1 MSTPHIICF
10 GPGPKFKGGI
20 AQYNTALARA
30 LKDEGADVTIVSW
43 TQQYPAIIPREFVDK
58 ASRTSFLDGYD
69 IPVKYLTNWNAPGT
83 WRSTAKAIAEL
94 KPDKVIIQWYNPT
107 QGIPLNTIAS
117 YLRKRTK
124 AEILF
129 DLHFVAAKE
138 QSSLDARLTRMALRH
153 GHSFIVH
160 AYKTADELKALMP
173 EKKFDVTLDGK
184 REVGSSGVGSS
195 IVGSLESGDMSKA
208 HDPDSRL
215 LDSRLRDSRP
225 NDSLPILKLYHPIY
239 SLFKPDPSFDK
250 EAWKAQHGL
259 RKHVFLFFGF
269 IRKYKGLHYCIEA
282 FAQLAKQRDD
292 VSLMVVGER
301 FWQTVDQ
308 TKLSTKVKN
317 AVFGTLKKLFLKKA
331 DDERDYDPLAMIDAL
346 GISDRTLVVDRF
358 IPNED
363 VPPYFQAADSIV
375 LFYETATPSGVES
388 LSYNFKLPAVATRV
402 GHFPE
407 TITDGF
413 NGYLAEP
420 RDIADMVRVM
430 NAMIERPIPRANVV
444 EATKEM
450 SWANYAKAILRS

>member
-1 MSTPHIICF
+1 MHVVCF

-20 AQYNTALARA
+20 AQYNTALARS
-30 LKDEGADVTIVSW
+30 LKDAGAQVTIVSW

-58 ASRTSFLDGYD
+58 ASRSDFLEGYD
-69 IPVKYLTNWNAPGT
+69 IPVKYLTNWNDPRT
-83 WRSTAKAIAEL
+83 WGATAKAIAAL

-107 QGIPLNTIAS
+107 QGIPLNTIAN
-117 YLRKRTK
+117 YLRKHTN

-160 AYKTADELKALMP
+160 AYKTAEELKALMP
-173 EKKFDVTLDGK
+173 DRTFDLTLDGK
-184 REVGSSGVGSS
+184 RAVGSQQFAVGSASTANYQQPTAHS
-195 IVGSLESGDMSKA
+195 I
-208 HDPDSRL
+208 HT
-215 LDSRLRDSRP
+215 
-225 NDSLPILKLYHPIY
+225 ILKLYHPIY
-239 SLFKPDPSFDK
+239 TLFKPDPAFNK
-250 EAWKAQHGL
+250 EAWKAQHHL

-282 FAQLAKQRDD
+282 FAELAKQRDD
-292 VSLMVVGER
+292 VSLMIVGER

-308 TKLSTKVKN
+308 SKLSTKLKN
-317 AVFGTLKKLFLKKA
+317 AVFGTLKKIFLKKA
-331 DDERDYDPLAMIDAL
+331 DDERDYDPLALVDTL
-346 GISDRTLVVDRF
+346 GLRDRTLVVDRF
-358 IPNED
+358 IPNEE
-363 VPPYFQAADSIV
+363 VPPYFQAADTIV

-413 NGYLAEP
+413 NGYLATP
-420 RDIADMVRVM
+420 KNIADMVRVM
-430 NAMIERPIPRANVV
+430 NASIDQPIPRENVV
-444 EATKEM
+444 EATKTM
-450 SWANYAKAILRS
+450 SWANYAKAILNG

>member
-20 AQYNTALARA
+20 AQYNTALARS
-30 LKDEGADVTIVSW
+30 LKDEGAQVTIVSW

-58 ASRTSFLDGYD
+58 ASRSDFLEGYD
-69 IPVKYLTNWNAPGT
+69 IPVQYLTNWNDPRT
-83 WRSTAKAIAEL
+83 WSSTAKAIAAL

-107 QGIPLNTIAS
+107 QGIPLNTIAK
-117 YLRKRTK
+117 YLRKYTK

-160 AYKTADELKALMP
+160 AYKTSEELKALMP
-173 EKKFDVTLDGK
+173 EKKFEITLDGK
-184 REVGSSGVGSS
+184 RIVAGSQLSVQQS
-195 IVGSLESGDMSKA
+195 DN
-208 HDPDSRL
+208 RQ
-215 LDSRLRDSRP
+215 LRTD
-225 NDSLPILKLYHPIY
+225 NHAILKLYHPIY
-239 SLFKPDPSFDK
+239 TLFKPDPSFDK
-250 EAWKAQHGL
+250 EAWKAQRHL

-282 FAQLAKQRDD
+282 FSEQAKQRDD
-292 VSLMVVGER
+292 VSLMIVGER

-308 TKLSTKVKN
+308 SKLSTKLKN
-317 AVFGTLKKLFLKKA
+317 AVFGTVKKIFLKKA
-331 DDERDYDPLAMIDAL
+331 DDERDYDPLALIEKL
-346 GISDRTLVVDRF
+346 GLQDRTLVVDRF
-358 IPNED
+358 IPNEE
-363 VPPYFQAADSIV
+363 VPPYFQAADTIV

-413 NGYLAEP
+413 NGYMAEP
-420 RDIADMVRVM
+420 KNIADMVRVM
-430 NAMIERPIPRANVV
+430 NASIERPIPRENVV
-444 EATKEM
+444 EATKNM
-450 SWANYAKAILRS
+450 SWANYAKAVLKG

>member
-1 MSTPHIICF
+1 MSSPHIICF

-20 AQYNTALARA
+20 AQYNTALARS
-30 LKDEGADVTIVSW
+30 LKDEGAQVTIVSW

-58 ASRTSFLDGYD
+58 ASRSDFLEGYD
-69 IPVKYLTNWNAPGT
+69 IPVKYLTNWNDPRT
-83 WRSTAKAIAEL
+83 WWATAKAITAL

-107 QGIPLNTIAS
+107 QGIPLNSIAN
-117 YLRKRTK
+117 YLRKHTN

-160 AYKTADELKALMP
+160 AYKTAEELKALFAG
-173 EKKFDVTLDGK
+173 EEFNLTLDGA
-184 REVGSSGVGSS
+184 RG
-195 IVGSLESGDMSKA
+195 IRA
-208 HDPDSRL
+208 
-215 LDSRLRDSRP
+215 RDLAPQRA
-225 NDSLPILKLYHPIY
+225 ILKLYHPIY
-239 SLFKPDPSFDK
+239 TLFKPDPSFDK
-250 EAWKAQHGL
+250 EVWKAQHHL

-282 FAQLAKQRDD
+282 FAEIAKQRDD
-292 VSLMVVGER
+292 VSLMIVGER

-308 TKLSTKVKN
+308 SKLSTKLKN
-317 AVFGTLKKLFLKKA
+317 AVFGTVKKLFLKKA
-331 DDERDYDPLAMIDAL
+331 DDERDYDPLAMIAQL
-346 GISDRTLVVDRF
+346 GLQDRTLVVDRF
-358 IPNED
+358 IPNEE
-363 VPPYFQAADSIV
+363 VPPYFQAADTII

-420 RDIADMVRVM
+420 KNIADMVRVL
-430 NAMIERPIPRANVV
+430 NASIDQPIPRENVV
-444 EATKEM
+444 EATKNM
-450 SWANYAKAILRS
+450 SWANYAKAVLMG

>member
-1 MSTPHIICF
+1 MHVVCF

-30 LKDEGADVTIVSW
+30 LKDEGAEITIVSW

-58 ASRTSFLDGYD
+58 ASRSDFLEGYD
-69 IPVKYLTNWNAPGT
+69 IPVKYLTNWNDPRT
-83 WRSTAKAIAEL
+83 WWSTAKAIAAL

-107 QGIPLNTIAS
+107 QGIPLNTIAK
-117 YLRKRTK
+117 YLRKHTN

-138 QSSLDARLTRMALRH
+138 QSSLDARLTRMALQH

-160 AYKTADELKALMP
+160 AYKTAEELKTLMP
-173 EKKFDVTLDGK
+173 EKAFEVTLDGK
-184 REVGSSGVGSS
+184 RANGEWSMVNG
-195 IVGSLESGDMSKA
+195 EE
-208 HDPDSRL
+208 
-215 LDSRLRDSRP
+215 RP
-225 NDSLPILKLYHPIY
+225 GHGERPIHHSPAPIHTILKLYHPIY
-239 SLFKPDPSFDK
+239 TLFKPDPAFDK
-250 EAWKAQHGL
+250 EAWKAQHHL

-282 FAQLAKQRDD
+282 FAQLAKQRND
-292 VSLMVVGER
+292 VSLMIVGER

-308 TKLSTKVKN
+308 RKMSTKLKN
-317 AVFGTLKKLFLKKA
+317 ALFGTLKKLFLKKG
-331 DDERDYDPLAMIDAL
+331 DDERDYDPLALVDTL
-346 GISDRTLVVDRF
+346 GIRDRTLVVDRF
-358 IPNED
+358 IPNEA
-363 VPPYFQAADSIV
+363 VPPYFQAADTIV

-413 NGYLAEP
+413 NGYLANP
-420 RDIADMVRVM
+420 KDIADMVRVM
-430 NAMIERPIPRANVV
+430 NASIDRPIPRENVV
-444 EATKEM
+444 EATKAM
-450 SWANYAKAILRS
+450 SWSNYARTVLNG

>member
-1 MSTPHIICF
+1 MHVVCF

-30 LKDEGADVTIVSW
+30 LKDEGAQVAIVSW

-58 ASRTSFLDGYD
+58 ASRSDFLEGYE
-69 IPVKYLTNWNAPGT
+69 IPVQYLTNWNAPGT
-83 WRSTAKAIAEL
+83 WRKTAKAIADL
-94 KPDKVIIQWYNPT
+94 NPDKVIIQWYNPT
-107 QGIPLNTIAS
+107 QGIPLNTIAK
-117 YLRKRTK
+117 YLRKHTN

-160 AYKTADELKALMP
+160 AYKTAAELKALMP
-173 EKKFDVTLDGK
+173 DREFEVTLDGK
-184 REVGSSGVGSS
+184 RSGEYRVASG
-195 IVGSLESGDMSKA
+195 ESGADRM
-208 HDPDSRL
+208 
-215 LDSRLRDSRP
+215 RP
-225 NDSLPILKLYHPIY
+225 GSPLVTRHSILKLYHPIY
-239 SLFKPDPSFDK
+239 SLFKPDPTFDK

-282 FAQLAKQRDD
+282 FAELAKQRDD

-308 TKLSTKVKN
+308 SKLSTKLKN
-317 AVFGTLKKLFLKKA
+317 AVFSTLKKLFLKKA
-331 DDERDYDPLAMIDAL
+331 DHERDYDPLSMVERMGL
-346 GISDRTLVVDRF
+346 KDRTLVVDRF
-358 IPNED
+358 IPNEE
-363 VPPYFQAADSIV
+363 VAPYFQAADAIV

-413 NGYLAEP
+413 NGYLANP
-420 RDIADMVRVM
+420 KDIADMVRVM
-430 NAMIERPIPRANVV
+430 DASITKPIPRENVV
-444 EATKEM
+444 EATKAM
-450 SWANYAKAILRS
+450 SWANYAKAVLAG

>member
-1 MSTPHIICF
+1 MAHIICF

-20 AQYNTALARA
+20 AQYNTALARS
-30 LKDEGADVTIVSW
+30 LKDEGAQVTIVSW

-58 ASRTSFLDGYD
+58 ASRSDFLEGHD
-69 IPVKYLTNWNAPGT
+69 IPVQYLTNWNDPRT
-83 WRSTAKAIAEL
+83 WSSTAKAIAAL

-107 QGIPLNTIAS
+107 QGIPLNTIAK
-117 YLRKRTK
+117 YLRQNTK

-160 AYKTADELKALMP
+160 AYKTAEELKALMP
-173 EKKFDVTLDGK
+173 EKKFEMTLDG
-184 REVGSSGVGSS
+184 RSEAR
-195 IVGSLESGDMSKA
+195 SKVFGPRSM
-208 HDPDSRL
+208 DEPNERPKTID
-215 LDSRLRDSRP
+215 LRP
-225 NDSLPILKLYHPIY
+225 KTILKLYHPIY
-239 SLFKPDPSFDK
+239 TLFKPDPSFDK

-269 IRKYKGLHYCIEA
+269 IRKYKGLHYCIDA
-282 FAQLAKQRDD
+282 FEELAKQRDD

-308 TKLSTKVKN
+308 SKLSTKLKN
-317 AVFGTLKKLFLKKA
+317 AVFGTVKKLFLKKA
-331 DDERDYDPLAMIDAL
+331 DDERDYDPLAMIEKFGL
-346 GISDRTLVVDRF
+346 KDRTLVVDRF
-358 IPNED
+358 IPNEE
-363 VPPYFQAADSIV
+363 VPPYFQAADTIV

-413 NGYLAEP
+413 NGYMAEP
-420 RDIADMVRVM
+420 KNIADMVRVM
-430 NAMIERPIPRANVV
+430 NASIEQPIPRENVV
-444 EATKEM
+444 EATKNM
-450 SWANYAKAILRS
+450 SWANYAKAILRAH

>member
-1 MSTPHIICF
+1 MNSPHIICF

-30 LKDEGADVTIVSW
+30 LKDEGAQVTIVSW

-58 ASRTSFLDGYD
+58 ASRSDFLEGYD
-69 IPVKYLTNWNAPGT
+69 IPVKYLTNWNDPRT
-83 WRSTAKAIAEL
+83 WGATAKAIAAL

-107 QGIPLNTIAS
+107 QGIPLNSIAN
-117 YLRKRTK
+117 YLRKHCKQT
-124 AEILF
+124 EILF

-160 AYKTADELKALMP
+160 AYRTAEELKALMTDRT
-173 EKKFDVTLDGK
+173 FDLTLDGK
-184 REVGSSGVGSS
+184 RSGEYRVASG
-195 IVGSLESGDMSKA
+195 ESGRHSPLVT
-208 HDPDSRL
+208 HHS
-215 LDSRLRDSRP
+215 
-225 NDSLPILKLYHPIY
+225 ILKLYHPIY
-239 SLFKPDPSFDK
+239 SLFKPYPAFDK

-282 FAQLAKQRDD
+282 FAELAKQRDD
-292 VSLMVVGER
+292 VSLMIVGER

-308 TKLSTKVKN
+308 SKLSTKLKN

-331 DDERDYDPLAMIDAL
+331 DDERDYDPLSLVEKL
-346 GISDRTLVVDRF
+346 GLQDSTLVVDRF
-358 IPNED
+358 IPNEE
-363 VPPYFQAADSIV
+363 VPPYFQAADTIV

-413 NGYLAEP
+413 NGYLANP
-420 RDIADMVRVM
+420 KDIADMMRVM
-430 NAMIERPIPRANVV
+430 NASIEKPIPRENVV
-444 EATKEM
+444 EATKTM
-450 SWANYAKAILRS
+450 SWANYAKAVLAG

>member
-1 MSTPHIICF
+1 MPHIICF

-20 AQYNTALARA
+20 AQYNTALARS
-30 LKDEGADVTIVSW
+30 LKDEGAQVTIVSW

-58 ASRTSFLDGYD
+58 ASRSDFLEGYD
-69 IPVKYLTNWNAPGT
+69 IPVHYLTNWNAPGT
-83 WRSTAKAIAEL
+83 WKSTAKAIAEL

-107 QGIPLNTIAS
+107 QGIPLNTIAK
-117 YLRKRTK
+117 YLRKHTS

-138 QSSLDARLTRMALRH
+138 QSSLDASLTRMALRH

-160 AYKTADELKALMP
+160 AYKTVEELKALFSG
-173 EKKFDVTLDGK
+173 EEFDLTLDGD
-184 REVGSSGVGSS
+184 RTVR
-195 IVGSLESGDMSKA
+195 A
-208 HDPDSRL
+208 
-215 LDSRLRDSRP
+215 RDLAPRRA
-225 NDSLPILKLYHPIY
+225 ILKLYHPIY
-239 SLFKPDPSFDK
+239 SLFKPDPAFDK
-250 EAWKAQHGL
+250 EAWKAQHKL

-282 FAQLAKQRDD
+282 FSELAKQRDD

-301 FWQTVDQ
+301 FWNTVDQ
-308 TKLSTKVKN
+308 SKLSTKVKN
-317 AVFGTLKKLFLKKA
+317 AAFGTLKKLFLKKA
-331 DDERDYDPLAMIDAL
+331 DDERDYDPLAMIEKL
-346 GISDRTLVVDRF
+346 GLQDRTLVVDRF
-358 IPNED
+358 IPNEE

-413 NGYLAEP
+413 NGYMAEP
-420 RDIADMVRVM
+420 KNIADMVRVM
-430 NAMIERPIPRANVV
+430 NASIERPIPRANVV

-450 SWANYAKAILRS
+450 SWANYAKAILRGWIRLDHLL

>member
-1 MSTPHIICF
+1 MNSPHIICF

-30 LKDEGADVTIVSW
+30 LKDEGAQVTIVSW

-58 ASRTSFLDGYD
+58 ASRSDFLEGYD
-69 IPVKYLTNWNAPGT
+69 IPVKYLTNWNDPRT
-83 WRSTAKAIAEL
+83 WGATAKAIAAL

-107 QGIPLNTIAS
+107 QGIPLNSIAN
-117 YLRKRTK
+117 YLRKHCKQT
-124 AEILF
+124 EILF

-160 AYKTADELKALMP
+160 AYRTAEELKALMTDRT
-173 EKKFDVTLDGK
+173 FDLTLDGK
-184 REVGSSGVGSS
+184 RSGEYRVASG
-195 IVGSLESGDMSKA
+195 ESGRHSPLVT
-208 HDPDSRL
+208 HHS
-215 LDSRLRDSRP
+215 
-225 NDSLPILKLYHPIY
+225 ILKLYHPIY
-239 SLFKPDPSFDK
+239 SLFKPDPAFDK

-269 IRKYKGLHYCIEA
+269 IRKYKGLHYCIQA
-282 FAQLAKQRDD
+282 FAELAKQRDD
-292 VSLMVVGER
+292 VSLMIVGER

-308 TKLSTKVKN
+308 SKLSTKLKN

-331 DDERDYDPLAMIDAL
+331 DDERDYEPLSLVEKL
-346 GISDRTLVVDRF
+346 GLQDSTLVVDRF
-358 IPNED
+358 IPNEE
-363 VPPYFQAADSIV
+363 VPPYFQAADTIV

-413 NGYLAEP
+413 NGYLANP
-420 RDIADMVRVM
+420 KDIADMMRVM
-430 NAMIERPIPRANVV
+430 NASIEKPIPRENVV
-444 EATKEM
+444 EATKTM
-450 SWANYAKAILRS
+450 SWANYAKAVLAG

>member
-1 MSTPHIICF
+1 MHVVCF

-20 AQYNTALARA
+20 AQYNTALARS
-30 LKDEGADVTIVSW
+30 LKDEGAQVTIVSW

-58 ASRTSFLDGYD
+58 ASRSDFLEGYD
-69 IPVKYLTNWNAPGT
+69 IPVKYLTNWNDPRT
-83 WRSTAKAIAEL
+83 WGATAKAIAAL

-107 QGIPLNTIAS
+107 QGIPLNTIAN
-117 YLRKRTK
+117 YLRKHTS

-160 AYKTADELKALMP
+160 AYKTAEELKALMP
-173 EKKFDVTLDGK
+173 EKEFEVTLDGK
-184 REVGSSGVGSS
+184 RSGKWQVGQRQVSS
-195 IVGSLESGDMSKA
+195 LA
-208 HDPDSRL
+208 DSETGRSPL
-215 LDSRLRDSRP
+215 A
-225 NDSLPILKLYHPIY
+225 ILKLYHPIY
-239 SLFKPDPSFDK
+239 SLFKPDPTFDK
-250 EAWKAQHGL
+250 EAWKAQHHL

-282 FAQLAKQRDD
+282 FAELAKQRDD
-292 VSLMVVGER
+292 VSLMIVGER

-308 TKLSTKVKN
+308 SKLSTKLKN
-317 AVFGTLKKLFLKKA
+317 AVFGTVKKLFLKKA
-331 DDERDYDPLAMIDAL
+331 DDERNYDPLAMIEML
-346 GISDRTLVVDRF
+346 GLKDRTLVVDRF
-358 IPNED
+358 IPNEE
-363 VPPYFQAADSIV
+363 VPPYFQAADTIV

-420 RDIADMVRVM
+420 RNIADMVRVM
-430 NAMIERPIPRANVV
+430 NASIDQPIPRENVV
-444 EATKEM
+444 EATKNM
-450 SWANYAKAILRS
+450 SWANYAKAVLNG

>member
-1 MSTPHIICF
+1 MNSPHIICF

-30 LKDEGADVTIVSW
+30 LKDEGAQVTIVSW

-58 ASRTSFLDGYD
+58 ASRSDFLEGYD
-69 IPVKYLTNWNAPGT
+69 IPVKYLTNWNDPRT
-83 WRSTAKAIAEL
+83 WGATAKAIAAL

-107 QGIPLNTIAS
+107 QGIPLNSIAN
-117 YLRKRTK
+117 YLRKHCKQT
-124 AEILF
+124 EILF

-160 AYKTADELKALMP
+160 AYRTAEELKALMTDRP
-173 EKKFDVTLDGK
+173 FDLTLDGK
-184 REVGSSGVGSS
+184 RSGEYRVASG
-195 IVGSLESGDMSKA
+195 ESGRHSPLVT
-208 HDPDSRL
+208 HHS
-215 LDSRLRDSRP
+215 
-225 NDSLPILKLYHPIY
+225 ILKLYHPIY
-239 SLFKPDPSFDK
+239 SLFKPDPAFDK

-282 FAQLAKQRDD
+282 FAELAKQRDD
-292 VSLMVVGER
+292 VSLMIVGER

-308 TKLSTKVKN
+308 SKLSTKLKN

-331 DDERDYDPLAMIDAL
+331 DDERDYDPLSLVEKL
-346 GISDRTLVVDRF
+346 GLQDSTLVVDRF
-358 IPNED
+358 IPNEE
-363 VPPYFQAADSIV
+363 VPPYFQAADTIV

-413 NGYLAEP
+413 NGYLANP
-420 RDIADMVRVM
+420 KDIADMMRVM
-430 NAMIERPIPRANVV
+430 NASIEKPIPRENVV
-444 EATKEM
+444 EATKTM
-450 SWANYAKAILRS
+450 SWANYAKAVLAG

>member
-1 MSTPHIICF
+1 MRRRGQPAFALTPHIICF

-30 LKDEGADVTIVSW
+30 LKDEGAQVTIVSW

-58 ASRTSFLDGYD
+58 ASRSSFLEGYD
-69 IPVKYLTNWNAPGT
+69 IPVHYLTNWNAPGT
-83 WRSTAKAIAEL
+83 WRSTAKAIAAL
-94 KPDKVIIQWYNPT
+94 NPDKVIIQWYNPT
-107 QGIPLNTIAS
+107 QGIPLNTIAK
-117 YLRKRTK
+117 YLRKHTK

-160 AYKTADELKALMP
+160 AYKTAEELKALMP
-173 EKKFDVTLDGK
+173 EKQFEVTLDGK
-184 REVGSSGVGSS
+184 CAEGSGQSAASS
-195 IVGSLESGDMSKA
+195 ASTANWQLQTANSPRSI
-208 HDPDSRL
+208 
-215 LDSRLRDSRP
+215 
-225 NDSLPILKLYHPIY
+225 IKLYHPIY
-239 SLFKPDPSFDK
+239 SLFKPDPAFDK

-282 FAQLAKQRDD
+282 FAELAKQRDD
-292 VSLMVVGER
+292 VSLMIVGER

-308 TKLSTKVKN
+308 RKLSTKLKN

-331 DDERDYDPLAMIDAL
+331 DDERNYDPLALVEQL
-346 GISDRTLVVDRF
+346 GLQDRTLVVDRF
-358 IPNED
+358 IPNEE
-363 VPPYFQAADSIV
+363 VPPYFQAADTIV

-413 NGYLAEP
+413 NGYMATP
-420 RDIADMVRVM
+420 KDIADMVRVM
-430 NAMIERPIPRANVV
+430 NASIDRPIPRENVV
-444 EATKEM
+444 EATKTM
-450 SWANYAKAILRS
+450 SWANYAKAVLNG

>member
-1 MSTPHIICF
+1 MHVVCF

-20 AQYNTALARA
+20 AQYNTALARS
-30 LKDEGADVTIVSW
+30 LKDEGAQVSIVSW

-58 ASRTSFLDGYD
+58 ASRSDFLEGYD
-69 IPVKYLTNWNAPGT
+69 IPVKYLTNWNDPRT
-83 WRSTAKAIAEL
+83 WSATAKAIAAM

-107 QGIPLNTIAS
+107 QGIPLNSIAK
-117 YLRKRTK
+117 YLRKHTK

-138 QSSLDARLTRMALRH
+138 QSSMDARLTRMALRH

-160 AYKTADELKALMP
+160 AYKTAEELKALMP
-173 EKKFDVTLDGK
+173 EKKFEVTLDGARSGK
-184 REVGSSGVGSS
+184 WQVGKSQVANSPTGHSPLS
-195 IVGSLESGDMSKA
+195 
-208 HDPDSRL
+208 
-215 LDSRLRDSRP
+215 
-225 NDSLPILKLYHPIY
+225 ILKLYHPIY
-239 SLFKPDPSFDK
+239 TLFQPDPSFDK
-250 EAWKAQHGL
+250 EAWKAQHHL

-282 FAQLAKQRDD
+282 FAELAKQRDD
-292 VSLMVVGER
+292 VSLMIVGER

-308 TKLSTKVKN
+308 SKLSTKLKN

-331 DDERDYDPLAMIDAL
+331 DDERDYDPLAMIDQL
-346 GISDRTLVVDRF
+346 GLKDRTLVVDRF
-358 IPNED
+358 IPNEE
-363 VPPYFQAADSIV
+363 VPPYFQAADTIV

-420 RDIADMVRVM
+420 KNIADMVRVM
-430 NAMIERPIPRANVV
+430 NASIDQPIPRENVV
-444 EATKEM
+444 EATKNM
-450 SWANYAKAILRS
+450 SWANYAKAVLNGSR

>member
-1 MSTPHIICF
+1 MSSPRIICF

-20 AQYNTALARA
+20 AQYNTALARS
-30 LKDEGADVTIVSW
+30 LHDEGAQVTIVSW

-58 ASRTSFLDGYD
+58 TSRNSFLEGYD
-69 IPVKYLTNWNAPGT
+69 IPVQYLTNWNAPGT
-83 WRSTAKAIAEL
+83 WKKTARAMAALNPE
-94 KPDKVIIQWYNPT
+94 KVIIQWYNPT
-107 QGIPLNTIAS
+107 QGIPLSTIAKH
-117 YLRKRTK
+117 LRKHCKQT
-124 AEILF
+124 EIIF

-138 QSSLDARLTRMALRH
+138 QSSLDQRLTRMALKH

-173 EKKFDVTLDGK
+173 EVEFELTLDGA
-184 REVGSSGVGSS
+184 RVGSSEV
-195 IVGSLESGDMSKA
+195 VRRESGGA
-208 HDPDSRL
+208 HDARTPDL
-215 LDSRLRDSRP
+215 RLRDSR
-225 NDSLPILKLYHPIY
+225 LILKLYHPIY
-239 SLFKPDPSFDK
+239 SLFKPDTSFDK
-250 EAWKAQHGL
+250 EAWKSQHHL

-282 FAQLAKQRDD
+282 FAELAKQRDD

-308 TKLSTKVKN
+308 SKLSTKLKN

-331 DDERDYDPLAMIDAL
+331 DDERDYDPLAMVDAL
-346 GISDRTLVVDRF
+346 GIRDRVLVVDRF
-358 IPNED
+358 IPNEE
-363 VPPYFQAADSIV
+363 VPPYFQAADAVV

-420 RDIADMVRVM
+420 KNIQDMVRVM
-430 NAMIERPIPRANVV
+430 NAMVEKPIPRENVV
-444 EATKEM
+444 EATKNM
-450 SWANYAKAILRS
+450 SWANYARAVLKS

>member
-1 MSTPHIICF
+1 MIVCF

-30 LKDEGADVTIVSW
+30 LKDEGAQVTIVSW

-58 ASRTSFLDGYD
+58 ASRSDFLEGYD
-69 IPVKYLTNWNAPGT
+69 IPVKYLTNWNDPRT
-83 WRSTAKAIAEL
+83 WWSTAKAITDL
-94 KPDKVIIQWYNPT
+94 KPTKVIIQWYNPT
-107 QGIPLNTIAS
+107 QGIPLNTIAK
-117 YLRKRTK
+117 YLRKHTQ

-160 AYKTADELKALMP
+160 AYKTAEELKALFP
-173 EKKFDVTLDGK
+173 DRSFDLTLDGK
-184 REVGSSGVGSS
+184 RAVGSQQLAVGNAST
-195 IVGSLESGDMSKA
+195 A
-208 HDPDSRL
+208 
-215 LDSRLRDSRP
+215 
-225 NDSLPILKLYHPIY
+225 NYQLPTGNYSHSILKLYHPIY

-282 FAQLAKQRDD
+282 FAELAKQRDD
-292 VSLMVVGER
+292 VSLMIVGER

-308 TKLSTKVKN
+308 SKLSTKLKN
-317 AVFGTLKKLFLKKA
+317 AVFGTVKKLFLKKA
-331 DDERDYDPLAMIDAL
+331 DDERNYDPLALVETL
-346 GISDRTLVVDRF
+346 GLEDRTLVVDRF
-358 IPNED
+358 IPNEE
-363 VPPYFQAADSIV
+363 VPPYFQAADTIV

-420 RDIADMVRVM
+420 RNIADMVRVM
-430 NAMIERPIPRANVV
+430 NASIDQPIPRENVV
-444 EATKEM
+444 EATKTM
-450 SWANYAKAILRS
+450 SWANYAKAVLNEW

>member
-1 MSTPHIICF
+1 MSSPRIICF

-30 LKDEGADVTIVSW
+30 LKDEGAQVTIVSW

-58 ASRTSFLDGYD
+58 ASRSDFLEGYD
-69 IPVKYLTNWNAPGT
+69 IPVLYLTNWNAPGT
-83 WRSTAKAIAEL
+83 WWKTFKAILDL

-107 QGIPLNTIAS
+107 QGIPLNSIAK
-117 YLRKRTK
+117 YLRKHTS

-160 AYKTADELKALMP
+160 AYKTAEELKVLMP
-173 EKKFDVTLDGK
+173 DARFELTLDGK
-184 REVGSSGVGSS
+184 RSGTWQVGQRQVN
-195 IVGSLESGDMSKA
+195 SLA
-208 HDPDSRL
+208 DSPL
-215 LDSRLRDSRP
+215 ENSPLAV
-225 NDSLPILKLYHPIY
+225 LKLYHPIY
-239 SLFKPDPSFDK
+239 SLFKPDPAFDK
-250 EAWKAQHGL
+250 EAWKARHHL
-259 RKHVFLFFGF
+259 RRHVFLFFGF

-282 FAQLAKQRDD
+282 FADLAKQRDD

-308 TKLSTKVKN
+308 RKLSTKLKN

-331 DDERDYDPLAMIDAL
+331 DDERDYDPLALVDSL
-346 GISDRTLVVDRF
+346 GIRDRTLVVDRF
-358 IPNED
+358 VPNEE
-363 VPPYFQAADSIV
+363 VPQYFQAADNIV

-413 NGYLAEP
+413 NGYLANP
-420 RDIADMVRVM
+420 KDITDMVRVM
-430 NAMIERPIPRANVV
+430 NASIDKPIPPENVA
-444 EATKEM
+444 EATKAM
-450 SWANYAKAILRS
+450 SWANYAKAVLAG

>member
-1 MSTPHIICF
+1 MIVCF

-30 LKDEGADVTIVSW
+30 LKDEGAQVTIVSW

-58 ASRTSFLDGYD
+58 ASRSDFLEGYD
-69 IPVKYLTNWNAPGT
+69 IPVKYLTNWNDPRT
-83 WRSTAKAIAEL
+83 WSATAKAITAL
-94 KPDKVIIQWYNPT
+94 QPDKVIIQWYNPT
-107 QGIPLNTIAS
+107 QGIPLNTIAK
-117 YLRKRTK
+117 YLRKHSN

-160 AYKTADELKALMP
+160 AYKTAEELKGLMP
-173 EKKFDVTLDGK
+173 EKEFELTMDGLRSGK
-184 REVGSSGVGSS
+184 WQVGKSQVANSPTGHSP
-195 IVGSLESGDMSKA
+195 L
-208 HDPDSRL
+208 H
-215 LDSRLRDSRP
+215 
-225 NDSLPILKLYHPIY
+225 ILKLYHPIY
-239 SLFKPDPSFDK
+239 TLFKPDPTFDK

-269 IRKYKGLHYCIEA
+269 IRKYKGLHHCIEA
-282 FAQLAKQRDD
+282 FAELARQRDD
-292 VSLMVVGER
+292 VSLMIVGER

-308 TKLSTKVKN
+308 RKLSTKLKN

-331 DDERDYDPLAMIDAL
+331 DDERDYDPLAMIDQL
-346 GISDRTLVVDRF
+346 GLKDRTLVVDRF
-358 IPNED
+358 IPNEE
-363 VPPYFQAADSIV
+363 VPPYFQAADTIV

-413 NGYLAEP
+413 NGYLATP
-420 RDIADMVRVM
+420 KDIADMVRVM
-430 NAMIERPIPRANVV
+430 NASIDQPIPRENVV
-444 EATKEM
+444 EATKTM
-450 SWANYAKAILRS
+450 SWANYAKAVLAG

>member
-1 MSTPHIICF
+1 MSDPHVVCF

-30 LKDEGADVTIVSW
+30 LKDEGAQVTIVSW

-58 ASRTSFLDGYD
+58 ASRSDFLEGYD
-69 IPVKYLTNWNAPGT
+69 IPVKYLTNWNDPRT
-83 WRSTAKAIAEL
+83 WWATAKAIAAL
-94 KPDKVIIQWYNPT
+94 QPDKVIIQWYNPT
-107 QGIPLNTIAS
+107 QGIPLNTIAK
-117 YLRKRTK
+117 YLRKHTK

-160 AYKTADELKALMP
+160 AYKTAEELKALMP
-173 EKKFDVTLDGK
+173 DRGFDLTLDEV
-184 REVGSSGVGSS
+184 RAVGSRQSAVGSAS
-195 IVGSLESGDMSKA
+195 TA
-208 HDPDSRL
+208 
-215 LDSRLRDSRP
+215 
-225 NDSLPILKLYHPIY
+225 NYQLPTANSSHSILKLYHPIY
-239 SLFKPDPSFDK
+239 TLFKPDPSFDK
-250 EAWKAQHGL
+250 EAWKAQHHL

-282 FAQLAKQRDD
+282 FAELAKQRDD
-292 VSLMVVGER
+292 VSLMIVGER

-308 TKLSTKVKN
+308 SKLSTKLKN

-331 DDERDYDPLAMIDAL
+331 DDERDYDPLAMIEQL
-346 GISDRTLVVDRF
+346 GLKDRTLVVDRF
-358 IPNED
+358 IPNEE
-363 VPPYFQAADSIV
+363 VPPYFQAADTIV

-388 LSYNFKLPAVATRV
+388 LSYNFKLPAVAARV

-420 RDIADMVRVM
+420 RNIADMVRVM
-430 NAMIERPIPRANVV
+430 KASIERPIPPENVV
-444 EATKEM
+444 ESTKTM
-450 SWANYAKAILRS
+450 SWANYAKAILKN

>member
-1 MSTPHIICF
+1 MHVVCF

-20 AQYNTALARA
+20 AQYNTALARS
-30 LKDEGADVTIVSW
+30 LKDEGAQVTIVSW

-58 ASRTSFLDGYD
+58 ASRSDFLEGYD
-69 IPVKYLTNWNAPGT
+69 IPVKYLTNWNDPRT
-83 WRSTAKAIAEL
+83 WGATAKAIAAL

-107 QGIPLNTIAS
+107 QGIPLNTIAN
-117 YLRKRTK
+117 YLRKHTS

-160 AYKTADELKALMP
+160 AYKTSDELKALF
-173 EKKFDVTLDGK
+173 EHEELTITLDGARTIGQK
-184 REVGSSGVGSS
+184 PAANGQRT
-195 IVGSLESGDMSKA
+195 
-208 HDPDSRL
+208 
-215 LDSRLRDSRP
+215 
-225 NDSLPILKLYHPIY
+225 ILKLYHPIY
-239 SLFKPDPSFDK
+239 TLFKPDSTFDK
-250 EAWKAQHGL
+250 EAWKAQHHL

-282 FAQLAKQRDD
+282 FAELAKQRDD
-292 VSLMVVGER
+292 VSLMIVGER

-308 TKLSTKVKN
+308 SKLSTKLKN
-317 AVFGTLKKLFLKKA
+317 AVFGTVKKLFLKKA
-331 DDERDYDPLAMIDAL
+331 DDERNYDPLAMIEML
-346 GISDRTLVVDRF
+346 GLKDRTLVVDRF
-358 IPNED
+358 IPNEE
-363 VPPYFQAADSIV
+363 VPPYFQAADTIV

-420 RDIADMVRVM
+420 RNIADMVRVM
-430 NAMIERPIPRANVV
+430 NASIDQPIPRENVV
-444 EATKEM
+444 EATKNM
-450 SWANYAKAILRS
+450 SWANYAKAVLNG